1 MPTHVPV
8 KTREVFHIIPTRL
21 NGWEIRHEHKAHPH
35 AEFTTKPDAVER
47 ARRMA
52 EACDGEVVVHRRDFS
67 EEQRVRF
74 GE

>member
-1 MPTHVPV
+1 MAH
-8 KTREVFHIIPTRL
+8 RMLARDVFHIIPTRA

-35 AEFTTKPDAVER
+35 AEFATKSDAIER

-52 EACDGEVVVHRRDFS
+52 EACDGEMVVHRRDFS
-67 EEQRVRF
+67 EEQRVKF